1 MDLLDRPLYTMSGPD
16 LNELLQVIEVLVSPL
31 SNLKEVRVVCDAS

>member
-16 LNELLQVIEVLVSPL
+16 LDELLQLIEVLVAPL
-31 SNLKEVRVVCDAS
+31 ANLKQVTTAKCW